1 MVSVTR
7 KGVRMRKPVDTA
19 HVNLRIRESLRA
31 KLEREAKAHRTS
43 LNNEIRL
50 RLEDSLEKAAIR
62 KTDDIVNSLNMAWGR
77 FEERFLLLSLEDDL
91 AEALAQSTDLK
102 VMTLARAWL
111 HTKAV
116 AKKGGGA

>member
-1 MVSVTR
+1 
-7 KGVRMRKPVDTA
+7 MRKPIDTA

-50 RLEDSLEKAAIR
+50 RLEDSLEKAALR
-62 KTDDIVNSLNMAWGR
+62 KADDIVNSMDTSWGR
-77 FEERFLLLSLEDDL
+77 FENRFLLLGLEADL
-91 AEALAQSTDLK
+91 AEALAQSTDPK

-111 HTKAV
+111 HTKAM